1 MSELQ
6 VMWWLCRM
14 EGRVNMLFSSEDDT
28 TNGTTN
34 NTSSRRRP
42 SYMVLG
48 NKYPYGVDYGN
59 YMHRVAEDIGAA
71 PTLSALVAGPGGGGF
86 FAAHHHNHHPTK
98 GRHHHHYHHNPFKA
112 LYTYCFGQSYVSLFR
127 LVGPFQ
133 SQRCWDIVETE
144 LYNVCINRGYLENF
158 GLIIVCYI
166 SLWMNLTACIIEL
179 IWCFL
184 TLKQPQFFVRYG

>member
-14 EGRVNMLFSSEDDT
+14 EGRVNMLSSSDDT
-28 TNGTTN
+28 KDSDTP
-34 NTSSRRRP
+34 RRP

-48 NKYPYGVDYGN
+48 KKYPYGVDYGN
-59 YMHRVAEDIGAA
+59 YMHRVAEDISAA
-71 PTLSALVAGPGGGGF
+71 PTLSALVAGGGGF
-86 FAAHHHNHHPTK
+86 AHRNHHHHPTK
-98 GRHHHHYHHNPFKA
+98 HHPHEHNPFKA
-112 LYTYCFGQSYVSLFR
+112 LFTYCFGQSYVSLFR

-158 GLIIVCYI
+158 GLIIVCWI

-179 IWCFL
+179 VWCFL
-184 TLKQPQFFVRYG
+184 TLKQPKFFVRYG